1 MLTCRVLLALVPI
14 GLLLSACANDLDQ
27 SGQVVPTDTSGQP
40 SVFTDGYTALQN
52 GDNVKARSY
61 LEQAHNAAPSD
72 PYEEENLAAA
82 YQNTG
87 ELGKALPLY
96 RHVFVTGEDVHPMF
110 TTRPEV
116 AGMTMAEIARWNLK
130 LAGVDE
136 YGNALQ
142 PGQAAALVA
151 PLSKFEIYFAFDR
164 ADVTP
169 EGAAIIRE
177 AAKSAMS
184 GNSSRASR

>member
-1 MLTCRVLLALVPI
+1 M
-14 GLLLSACANDLDQ
+14 
-27 SGQVVPTDTSGQP
+27 PTDTSGQP

-82 YQNTG
+82 YQYTG

-136 YGNALQ
+136 YGNAPQ

-184 GNSSRASR
+184 GNSRASR